1 MLAEMFAHARK
12 DLHEHT
18 PGTSST
24 ASLESG
30 SGRPRRRPGRLD
42 YDREGTPRVL
52 MPDFRTLEPV
62 TIQEPTCS
70 VASSHEGGE
79 RKSTRVEQ
87 SSLQACLRA
96 VTEENRGLRRQHQ
109 NAEARLEEMQ
119 RRMELELENEYQLQ
133 AMMKRMKVKSR
144 VSAIFVGW
152 FRVASKAWRERW
164 KAAEAALAHAESE
177 QLDHDAL
184 LRAEEAELRVLRLEA
199 TVENQRLR
207 FTQVEQK
214 AFEAQEESASLQATS
229 AEAAR
234 KVKNLTEQLS
244 RAEALLVKERARLR
258 NEELEAREA
267 KLTLEALQASQVEE
281 REASQRLS
289 VAEALLVKERE
300 SVRQERLEV
309 EALTQ
314 RLSKAEAALAE
325 ERARLE
331 TYESEQREASRE
343 AVLLEAKASGRTR
356 QLEEEMEELRRH
368 VRAQQTAKVE
378 AESQAGLV
386 EVERSKLSCKLQLA
400 ESEVTDAKAQEVRLA
415 SAAKEA
421 RDKAEELSLQLQRAE
436 EQRREAEEAAR
447 AAEAERQSVLLRLQQ
462 AAEEVDLAKTTADA
476 ASIEARQLQEILV
489 KAKELDGHAIS
500 QIPRDVW
507 SYPNVSHVT
516 EGSEMEEALAEIR
529 RWRTEG
535 RPPKISG
542 SALQRVL
549 KDRIEELE
557 HQLTAARAI
566 RELGHGNAEL
576 QNSDASILPGIASA
590 AVAAARDASCDWRLT
605 TLEEELAD
613 AKEVQAAAEALMKEL
628 FNSPGKRTTYPDGHG
643 SPPERY
649 EDLADEVRQSPKG
662 EVAEAAMSFTS
673 DLLEAL
679 AACRLE
685 LERARPSR

>member
-1 MLAEMFAHARK
+1 MSSKFQDGTGRTQAKRV
-12 DLHEHT
+12 LHEGPDLFAELLSSEDFQSFAEDLVMIIKAIFEEIGIMCPAQMASQDDLELRARQVVARLTWT
-18 PGTSST
+18 PALPLSEK
-24 ASLESG
+24 LG
-30 SGRPRRRPGRLD
+30 SNRSMVYQPATPQAHMEAQTDDDDDDDDDDD
-42 YDREGTPRVL
+42 YEAAL
-52 MPDFRTLEPV
+52 NL

-96 VTEENRGLRRQHQ
+96 VTEENRGPSL
-109 NAEARLEEMQ
+109 
-119 RRMELELENEYQLQ
+119 
-133 AMMKRMKVKSR
+133 
-144 VSAIFVGW
+144 
-152 FRVASKAWRERW
+152 RW

-331 TYESEQREASRE
+331 TYESEQREA
-343 AVLLEAKASGRTR
+343 
-356 QLEEEMEELRRH
+356 
-368 VRAQQTAKVE
+368 VRNCCWK
-378 AESQAGLV
+378 
-386 EVERSKLSCKLQLA
+386 
-400 ESEVTDAKAQEVRLA
+400 
-415 SAAKEA
+415 
-421 RDKAEELSLQLQRAE
+421 
-436 EQRREAEEAAR
+436 
-447 AAEAERQSVLLRLQQ
+447 
-462 AAEEVDLAKTTADA
+462 
-476 ASIEARQLQEILV
+476 
-489 KAKELDGHAIS
+489 
-500 QIPRDVW
+500 P
-507 SYPNVSHVT
+507 
-516 EGSEMEEALAEIR
+516 
-529 RWRTEG
+529 
-535 RPPKISG
+535 
-542 SALQRVL
+542 
-549 KDRIEELE
+549 
-557 HQLTAARAI
+557 
-566 RELGHGNAEL
+566 
-576 QNSDASILPGIASA
+576 
-590 AVAAARDASCDWRLT
+590 
-605 TLEEELAD
+605 
-613 AKEVQAAAEALMKEL
+613 
-628 FNSPGKRTTYPDGHG
+628 
-643 SPPERY
+643 
-649 EDLADEVRQSPKG
+649 
-662 EVAEAAMSFTS
+662 
-673 DLLEAL
+673 
-679 AACRLE
+679 
-685 LERARPSR
+685 

>member
-164 KAAEAALAHAESE
+164 KA
-177 QLDHDAL
+177 
-184 LRAEEAELRVLRLEA
+184 AEEAELRVLRLEA

-378 AESQAGLV
+378 AERQAGLV